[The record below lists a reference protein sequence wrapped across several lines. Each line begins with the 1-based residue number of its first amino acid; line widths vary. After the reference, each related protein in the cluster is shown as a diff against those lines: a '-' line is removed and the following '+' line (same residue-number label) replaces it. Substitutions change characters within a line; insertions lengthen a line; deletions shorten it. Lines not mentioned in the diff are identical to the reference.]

1 MIVDAEKPY
10 QIVYSIFNHEY
21 LGLLFESFVVQLDD
35 KGRLS
40 YAFQNISSA
49 NAKEFDAGLDTGD
62 YQLIKLMD
70 AMQPEEVI
78 KSFIPKKKN
87 IRPKDFLQKIFD
99 PKTEDKSIQTLLE
112 ARLEIQRSKI
122 LPLLVGKRLFE
133 MGSDGNPTWREITI
147 NATKATVLFH
157 FHKNPENTHYWP
169 TIKFEGEK
177 LEWQYKGGY
186 LICKDPAWLIVNE
199 QLFHFEGELDGKK
212 LVPFLNKKFI
222 VIDKKME
229 PTYFRK
235 FMAPLLTQY
244 DVDARGFEIS
254 VDRGRP
260 EVLLKIH
267 ELPGNQGN
275 DLFGKEGEQLEEDK
289 IVFELRFQYGDS
301 DFPVEKGN
309 DSSAGNSVSL
319 VERGGEFVF
328 KKTIRSLQK
337 EKSFGKLLNDL
348 GLAVRDGKVSLPKTR
363 AFEWIGENE
372 EILEE
377 KKIKIIQQKN
387 TAGKLYHIG
396 RAQIEIEVNENIDW
410 FDVKAQ
416 IKFGIYLVP
425 FAKIRRMIMKGKTEF
440 ELPNGEI
447 AVIPA
452 SWFVNYSELFS
463 FMEEGSTQDSIIMRK
478 HHLALAKQLEEGN
491 LVQLTLSR
499 KLEKLRDFESI
510 DDYELPEYFD
520 GTLRPYQK
528 AGYNWLR
535 FLNEF
540 RFGGCLADDMGLGKT
555 VQTLALLAHEK
566 QENPG
571 FCSLLVM
578 PTSLIY
584 NWELEARKFTPEL
597 KILVYTGTQRIKDP
611 WKFRDYD
618 LVLTSYGITRLD
630 VNILKDFYFNYI
642 ILDESQAIKNPGSNI
657 ASAVNKLKSKQKLI
671 LTGTPVENGT
681 MDLWSQMNFVNPGLL
696 GGQNSFKSQ
705 FLQPIEKQNDKDKA
719 AKLHSMIKPFILR
732 RLKSQVATDLPEKI
746 TNVKYSAMTPEQ
758 EKVYE
763 EVKSYYREK
772 IIGDNPFGGRGSQQF
787 TLLRGLTQLRQIANH
802 PKLVK
807 EDYQGESGK
816 LEDITYMLQSTI
828 SEGHKVLVF
837 SQFVRHLAIVKEYL
851 DNQDIPYSYLD
862 GATKDR
868 QGQVE
873 KFQEQE
879 DVKVFLISLKAG
891 GVGLNLTK
899 AEYVFLLDP
908 WWNPAVEAQAIDR
921 AHRIGQENKV
931 IIYKFISRGS
941 VEEKIMALQNRKLA
955 LAGELISTEES
966 FMKSLDQQDIAALL
980 D

>member
-1 MIVDAEKPY
+1 MIVDADKPF

-21 LGLLFESFVVQLDD
+21 LGLLFESFVVQIDER
-35 KGRLS
+35 GRLS
-40 YAFQNISSA
+40 YAFQNISFA
-49 NAKEFDAGLDTGD
+49 NAQEFDEGLDERD
-62 YQLIKLMD
+62 YKLIKLMD

-99 PKTEDKSIQTLLE
+99 PKTEDKTTQTLLE

-133 MGSDGNPTWREITI
+133 MGSDGNPTWKEITV
-147 NATKATVLFH
+147 NAEKATVLFH

-169 TIKFEGEK
+169 TIKFKGVK

-186 LICKDPAWLIVNE
+186 LLCKEPAWLIVND
-199 QLFHFEGELDGKK
+199 QLFQFEGDLDGKK
-212 LVPFLNKKFI
+212 LQPFLHKKFI
-222 VIDKKME
+222 VIEKRHE

-244 DVDARGFEIS
+244 DVDARGFEIT
-254 VDRGRP
+254 VDRGKP
-260 EVLLKIH
+260 EVLLKIQ

-289 IVFELRFQYGDS
+289 MVFELRFKYGEA

-309 DSSAGNSVSL
+309 DNSAGNSVAL
-319 VERGGEFVF
+319 VEKDGEFVF

-337 EKSFGKLLNDL
+337 EKSFGKLLHDL
-348 GLAVRDGKVSLPKTR
+348 GLEVRDGKVALPKTQ

-372 EILEE
+372 ETLEE
-377 KKIKIIQQKN
+377 KGIKIIQSKN
-387 TAGKLYHIG
+387 ASGKTYHIG
-396 RAQIEIEVNENIDW
+396 RANIDIEVNENIDW

-463 FMEEGSTQDSIIMRK
+463 FMEEGDAQDSIIMRK

-510 DDYELPEYFD
+510 DDYDLPCYFD

-571 FCSLLVM
+571 FCSLLIM

-611 WKFRDYD
+611 FKFRDYD

-630 VNILKDFYFNYI
+630 VNIMKDFYFNYI

-657 ASAVNKLKSKQKLI
+657 ANAVNKLKSKQKLI

-696 GGQNSFKSQ
+696 GNQNSFKNQ

-719 AKLHSMIKPFILR
+719 AKLHSLIKPFILR

-746 TNVKYSAMTPEQ
+746 TNVKYSAMTAEQ

-772 IIGDNPFGGRGSQQF
+772 IIGENPFAGRSSQQF

-802 PKLVK
+802 PKLVR

-851 DNQDIPYSYLD
+851 DGQDIPYAYLD

-941 VEEKIMALQNRKLA
+941 VEEKIMALQDRKLA

-966 FMKSLDQQDIAALL
+966 FMKSLDQEDIAALL

>member
-873 KFQEQE
+873 KFQEQD

>member
-1 MIVDAEKPY
+1 MIVDSDKPF

-35 KGRLS
+35 QGRLS
-40 YAFQNISSA
+40 YAYQNISSA
-49 NAKEFDAGLDTGD
+49 NAAEFDSGLDQKD
-62 YQLIKLMD
+62 YELVKLMD
-70 AMQPEEVI
+70 AMQPEVVI
-78 KSFIPKKKN
+78 KPYMAKKKN
-87 IRPKDFLQKIFD
+87 IRPKDYLQKVYD
-99 PKTEDKSIQTLLE
+99 PKTEDKNVQTLLE
-112 ARLEIQRSKI
+112 NRLEIQRSKI
-122 LPLLVGKRLFE
+122 LPLLIGKRLFE
-133 MGSDGNPTWREITI
+133 MGSDGNPAWKEIEV
-147 NATKATVLFH
+147 NAEKATVIFH
-157 FHKNPENTHYWP
+157 FHKNPDNTHYYP
-169 TIKFEGEK
+169 TIKFRGER

-186 LICKDPAWLIVNE
+186 LICKDPAWLIVNQ
-199 QLFHFEGELDGKK
+199 QLYHFEKDIDGKK
-212 LVPFLNKKFI
+212 LLPFLNKKFI

-244 DVDARGFEIS
+244 DVDARGFEIT
-254 VDRGRP
+254 VDRGTP
-260 EVLLKIH
+260 EVLLCIKD
-267 ELPGNQGN
+267 LPGSRGE
-275 DLFGKEGEQLEEDK
+275 DLFGNETEALEEDK
-289 IVFELRFQYGDS
+289 IVFELRFKYGEN
-301 DFPVEKGN
+301 DFPIENGK
-309 DSSAGNSVSL
+309 DHSAGNSVSL
-319 VERGGEFVF
+319 VEQNGEFVF

-337 EKSFGKLLNDL
+337 EKSFGKLLHDL
-348 GLAVRDGKVSLPKTR
+348 GLPVREGQIAWSKAK

-372 EILEE
+372 EFLQE
-377 KKIKIIQQKN
+377 KNIKIVQR
-387 TAGKLYHIG
+387 GVPDGRVYHIG
-396 RAQIEIEVNENIDW
+396 KAQISIEVNENIDW
-410 FDVKAQ
+410 FDVKAM

-425 FAKIRRMIMKGKTEF
+425 FAKIRKLIMQGKTDF

-463 FMEEGSTQDSIIMRK
+463 FMEEGSSQDSLIMRK

-491 LVQLTLSR
+491 LVQLSLSR
-499 KLEKLRDFESI
+499 KLEQLRDFESI
-510 DDYELPEYFD
+510 DDYEMPEYFHGD
-520 GTLRPYQK
+520 LRPYQK

-566 QENPG
+566 EENPG
-571 FCSLLVM
+571 FTSLLVM

-584 NWELEARKFTPEL
+584 NWELEAKKFTPEL
-597 KILVYTGTQRIKDP
+597 KILVYSGTQRIKDP
-611 WKFRDYD
+611 WKFREYD

-642 ILDESQAIKNPGSNI
+642 ILDESQAIKNPSSNI
-657 ASAVNKLKSKQKLI
+657 AHAVNKLKCKHRLI

-696 GGQNSFKSQ
+696 GTQNSFKKQ
-705 FLQPIEKQNDKDKA
+705 FLQPIEKQGDKDKA
-719 AKLHSMIKPFILR
+719 IKLHAMIKPFILR

-763 EVKSYYREK
+763 EVKTYYREK
-772 IIGDNPFGGRGSQQF
+772 IIGDLGFVGSGPQQF

-802 PKLVK
+802 PKLVR
-807 EDYQGESGK
+807 EDYNGESGK
-816 LEDITYMLQSTI
+816 LEDITFMLQSTI

-837 SQFVRHLAIVKEYL
+837 SQFVRHLAIVREYL
-851 DNQDIPYSYLD
+851 EQEKIPYSYLD

-873 KFQEQE
+873 RFQEQE
-879 DVKVFLISLKAG
+879 EVKVFLISLKAG

-941 VEEKIMALQNRKLA
+941 VEEKIMALQERKLA

>member
-1 MIVDAEKPY
+1 MIVDADKPF

-21 LGLLFESFVVQLDD
+21 LGLLFESFVVQIDD
-35 KGRLS
+35 RGRLS

-49 NAKEFDAGLDTGD
+49 NAQEFDEGLDERD
-62 YQLIKLMD
+62 YKLIKLMD

-99 PKTEDKSIQTLLE
+99 SKTEDKTTQTLLE

-133 MGSDGNPTWREITI
+133 MGSDGNPTWKEITV
-147 NATKATVLFH
+147 NAERATVLFH

-169 TIKFEGEK
+169 TIKFKGIK

-186 LICKDPAWLIVNE
+186 LICKEPAWLIVND
-199 QLFHFEGELDGKK
+199 QLFQFEGDLDGKK
-212 LVPFLNKKFI
+212 LQPFLNKKFI
-222 VIDKKME
+222 VIDKKLE

-244 DVDARGFEIS
+244 DVDARGFEIT
-254 VDRGRP
+254 VDRGKP
-260 EVLLKIH
+260 EVLLKIQ

-289 IVFELRFQYGDS
+289 MVFELRFKYGEA

-309 DSSAGNSVSL
+309 DNSAGNSVAL

-337 EKSFGKLLNDL
+337 EKAFGKLLHDL
-348 GLAVRDGKVSLPKTR
+348 GLEVREGKIALPKTQ

-372 EILEE
+372 ETLEE
-377 KKIKIIQQKN
+377 KGIKIIQSKN
-387 TAGKLYHIG
+387 ASGKTYHIG
-396 RAQIEIEVNENIDW
+396 RANIDIEVNENIDW

-440 ELPNGEI
+440 ELPNGEV

-463 FMEEGSTQDSIIMRK
+463 FMEEGEAQDSIIMRK

-510 DDYELPEYFD
+510 DDYDLPCYFD

-571 FCSLLVM
+571 FCSLLIM

-611 WKFRDYD
+611 FKFRDYD

-630 VNILKDFYFNYI
+630 VNIMKDFYFNYI

-657 ASAVNKLKSKQKLI
+657 ANAVNKLKSKQKLI

-696 GGQNSFKSQ
+696 GNQNSFKNQ

-719 AKLHSMIKPFILR
+719 AKLHSLIKPFILR

-746 TNVKYSAMTPEQ
+746 TNVKYSAMTAEQ

-772 IIGDNPFGGRGSQQF
+772 IIGENPFAGRSSQQF

-802 PKLVK
+802 PKLVR

-851 DNQDIPYSYLD
+851 DGQDIPYAYLD

-941 VEEKIMALQNRKLA
+941 VEEKIMALQDRKLA

-966 FMKSLDQQDIAALL
+966 FMKSLDQEDIRALL

>member
-260 EVLLKIH
+260 DVLLKIH

-387 TAGKLYHIG
+387 TSGKLYHIG